1 MKNARVFLLA
11 LTAIVLSI
19 PAFTQ
24 VATGTPSFGSFAG
37 GPDVVN
43 LGNLNADWTIPIR
56 NKAGR
61 GMNFVYNLQYDSSVF
76 YPVASG
82 SSMYWQ
88 PVGNWGWQ
96 GLTGSGLSY
105 ITYDAVEQS
114 SATCNSGYGS
124 YTVYQISNIT
134 YIDTYGA
141 HPFPIPTFTSTFF
154 IGETG
159 SGCKATSNV
168 PALPVSALASD
179 GSGITISNIYVQN
192 GDLWASITKKTGTV
206 SRSLLKNVKCSRT

>member
-96 GLTGSGLSY
+96 GLTGSG
-105 ITYDAVEQS
+105 
-114 SATCNSGYGS
+114 
-124 YTVYQISNIT
+124 
-134 YIDTYGA
+134 
-141 HPFPIPTFTSTFF
+141 FPILPMMLLSNLQRPAIADMALILSTKSVTLHTLILMAHIRFQ
-154 IGETG
+154 
-159 SGCKATSNV
+159 SLPSQ
-168 PALPVSALASD
+168 ALFL
-179 GSGITISNIYVQN
+179 
-192 GDLWASITKKTGTV
+192 
-206 SRSLLKNVKCSRT
+206 